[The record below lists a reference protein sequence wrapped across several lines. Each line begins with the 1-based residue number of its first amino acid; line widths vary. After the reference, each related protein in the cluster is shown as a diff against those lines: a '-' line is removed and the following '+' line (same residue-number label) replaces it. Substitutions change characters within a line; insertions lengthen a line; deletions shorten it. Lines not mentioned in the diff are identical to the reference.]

1 MVGHAGWP
9 RPAQHHEIALR
20 GFKLVKAGLPLG
32 GLDGRPRWNE
42 AIFLA
47 AFELEHGGCDAGMAR
62 DIDAIGDELM
72 EVEQAVESIA
82 CCTARHII
90 ASGIA
95 AEANKDPG
103 DVDTA
108 AAWAVEFGFG
118 PHLARVEHAIDF
130 IRSEERRVGKECV
143 SPCRSRWLPGH

>member
-1 MVGHAGWP
+1 MRISDWSSDVCSSD
-9 RPAQHHEIALR
+9 L
-20 GFKLVKAGLPLG
+20 
-32 GLDGRPRWNE
+32 
-42 AIFLA
+42 
-47 AFELEHGGCDAGMAR
+47 GGCDAGMAR
-62 DIDAIGDELM
+62 DIDAIVDELM

-130 IRSEERRVGKECV
+130 IGDVDRRVQRQRGNV
-143 SPCRSRWLPGH
+143 RHPAI